1 VLAATNG
8 AGFATPTLTPVA
20 ARGANPEPGV
30 ANSPG
35 SLADPFDRDA
45 DLPETWLLV
54 REIDGQ
60 SYAWPEERERYDE
73 YKVCMG
79 DAPSGGT
86 VHIALGKNL
95 NRPAW
100 GSDRIHIVA
109 FLTSGSPQVPLAEF
123 QGTDDFDRSRELIA
137 IIRGQGGPRSKKR
150 FGRDDPLPRVYTE
163 DFRTAL
169 YSSRIRV
176 RGAWAK
182 VGVLARVD
190 EPETMLNHAL
200 IQARRRGDL

>member
-1 VLAATNG
+1 
-8 AGFATPTLTPVA
+8 
-20 ARGANPEPGV
+20 
-30 ANSPG
+30 
-35 SLADPFDRDA
+35 
-45 DLPETWLLV
+45 
-54 REIDGQ
+54 
-60 SYAWPEERERYDE
+60 
-73 YKVCMG
+73 M
-79 DAPSGGT
+79 
-86 VHIALGKNL
+86 
-95 NRPAW
+95 
-100 GSDRIHIVA
+100 HIVA

-137 IIRGQGGPRSKKR
+137 IIRGQGGPRSKKM

-163 DFRTAL
+163 DFRTDL
-169 YSSRIRV
+169 YSDRIRV